1 MIPTFSM
8 LRNEASDLPE
18 GGADTAAPVTP
29 PAAPVA
35 PEEEPE
41 KKDEETPA
49 PAAPEAPAAPAPAEP
64 AEKRP
69 TLLQLAQAAVS
80 SKATLI
86 HESAALR
93 ARLEQAETERD
104 GLQQRLAKAEA
115 SARESDVALSQLRSE
130 RAELEAALL
139 ASRESARSAEEAA
152 VDIVAGQFGVEPGK
166 LPETTIPGESR
177 EELMAALEAEKDP
190 AKRFELAA
198 RINAL

>member
-1 MIPTFSM
+1 M

-41 KKDEETPA
+41 KKDEET
-49 PAAPEAPAAPAPAEP
+49 PAPAEP